1 MRKSIILLIAALVS
15 TALLAQ
21 TEEGKQRLAAYND
34 KMADRYEAKY
44 LNLKARDVGK
54 IEETEHTDAV
64 FYQLRRLDKVP
75 NAFGKLTKHKL
86 YIHHYAFESEYILE
100 NSLRFWF
107 ANFVKGEQIRPPRT
121 LRALDGANPLYIII
135 YETNVFIMDVDCNGY
150 TEALWKELTKDAREI
165 FDPNKEAIIIELRC
179 DGPLEWKQNPPD
191 LRKR

>member
-1 MRKSIILLIAALVS
+1 MRKSIILLVAALVS

-54 IEETEHTDAV
+54 IGETEHSDAT
-64 FYQLRRLDKVP
+64 FYLLRRTDKVP
-75 NAFGKLTKHKL
+75 NAFGKPTKHKL

-107 ANFVKGEQIRPPRT
+107 ENFVKGEQIRPPRT

-150 TEALWKELTKDAREI
+150 TEELWKELTTDAREI

-191 LRKR
+191 LRRR